1 MPDDDATMTLLEHL
15 EELRSRLIVSVVAVV
30 LGAVVGLFLSEPVLE
45 LLRRPLPDEGAE
57 LIVTRVTDAFAV
69 RLKLAGFVGIV
80 LAMPVILFQVWRFVT
95 PGLTRHERRVVWP
108 LLIVA
113 LLLFAAGVGIG
124 YAIIPY
130 AVEFL
135 LSFRIEGVPA
145 LLELPEYVGFVTTMM
160 IVFGIVFEFPIL
172 LIGLA
177 RVGILDRRRLARGRR
192 WAILAIVLFAIVA
205 TPGGDPISP
214 IILSSVM
221 YLLYEAALLVV
232 RLTGR

>member
-1 MPDDDATMTLLEHL
+1 MSLLEHL

-30 LGAVVGLFLSEPVLE
+30 IGAAAGFFLAEPVLD
-45 LLRRPLPDEGAE
+45 LLRRPLPEDGAD

-69 RLKLAGFVGIV
+69 RLKIAGFVGIA
-80 LAMPVILFQVWRFVT
+80 LAMPVILFEVWRFVT
-95 PGLTRHERRVVWP
+95 PGLTKPERRVVWP

-113 LLLFAAGVGIG
+113 LLLFALGVGIG
-124 YAIIPY
+124 YLIIPY
-130 AVEFL
+130 AVGFL
-135 LSFRIEGVPA
+135 LSFGIEGVPA

-172 LIGLA
+172 LVALA
-177 RVGILDRRRLARGRR
+177 RIGVLDRQRLARGRR
-192 WAILAIVLFAIVA
+192 WAVLAIVLFAIVA

>member
-1 MPDDDATMTLLEHL
+1 VPDDDATMSLLEHL

-30 LGAVVGLFLSEPVLE
+30 IGGAAGFFLGEPVLE
-45 LLRRPLPDEGAE
+45 LLRRPLPDEGAD

-69 RLKLAGFVGIV
+69 RLKVAGFVGIA
-80 LAMPVILFQVWRFVT
+80 LAMPVILFEAWRFVT
-95 PGLTRHERRVVWP
+95 PGLTKSERRVVWP

-113 LLLFAAGVGIG
+113 LLLFALGVGIG
-124 YAIIPY
+124 YVIIPY
-130 AVEFL
+130 AVGFL

-172 LIGLA
+172 LVALA
-177 RVGILDRRRLARGRR
+177 RVGVLDRQRLARGRR
-192 WAILAIVLFAIVA
+192 WAVLAIVLFAIVA

-221 YLLYEAALLVV
+221 YVLYEAALLVV